1 MLSEFVRI
9 LRPDG
14 YLVLCEH
21 DCKKEHSLTVK
32 YINFIHVVM
41 MISRVGES
49 ADTRENSLDKNE
61 VEYDDDFVSDNIDW
75 KEQKSDII
83 KYTNSIQYRTRIEW
97 QQKLKNVGFCL
108 KATLGY
114 DQSKS
119 KNFQE
124 LYYSVFQLIVK

>member
-1 MLSEFVRI
+1 
-9 LRPDG
+9 
-14 YLVLCEH
+14 
-21 DCKKEHSLTVK
+21 
-32 YINFIHVVM
+32 M

-124 LYYSVFQLIVK
+124 LASTIQNYSIQHRTIK